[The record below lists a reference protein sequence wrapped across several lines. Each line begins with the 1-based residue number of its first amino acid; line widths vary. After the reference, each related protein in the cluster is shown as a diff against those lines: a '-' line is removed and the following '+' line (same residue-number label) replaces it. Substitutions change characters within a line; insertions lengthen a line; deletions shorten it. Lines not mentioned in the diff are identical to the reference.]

1 MTIVE
6 SGAFARNGTGSVTY
20 LYNDPTFMPSIIT
33 FYVSGKVSGDTENHF
48 AVGYWHGGTDGTLQ
62 ASAGKS
68 SSTRTKAMSHY
79 AGTTE
84 KIAFTVTSVA
94 AGEFTL
100 NYTAA
105 DVNYNIHQISMA

>member
-1 MTIVE
+1 MNVQ
-6 SGAFARNGTGSVTY
+6 SGTFARATTGSVTY
-20 LYNDPTFMPSIIT
+20 LYADSGFTPTVIQFYIT
-33 FYVSGKVSGDTENHF
+33 GKTSGDTETHIGI
-48 AVGYWHGGTDGTLQ
+48 GYWHGGTDGTLQ

-68 SSTRTKAMSHY
+68 SETRTKAMSFY
-79 AGTTE
+79 AGTVE

-105 DVNYNIHQISMA
+105 DVNYNIHQLSMS

>member
-1 MTIVE
+1 MTIE
-6 SGAFARNGTGSVTY
+6 SGTFARATTGGVTY
-20 LYNDPTFMPSIIT
+20 LYNSGSFVPSFIQFYIT
-33 FYVSGKVSGDTENHF
+33 GKTSGDTETHL
-48 AVGYWHGGTDGTLQ
+48 AIGYWHGGTDGTLQ

-68 SSTRTKAMSHY
+68 SETRTKAMSFY
-79 AGTTE
+79 AGTVE

-94 AGEFTL
+94 PGEFTL

>member
-1 MTIVE
+1 
-6 SGAFARNGTGSVTY
+6 
-20 LYNDPTFMPSIIT
+20 
-33 FYVSGKVSGDTENHF
+33 
-48 AVGYWHGGTDGTLQ
+48 
-62 ASAGKS
+62 
-68 SSTRTKAMSHY
+68 MSFY